1 MWDTGPAN
9 FYGVGNGP
17 EDWAEN
23 VGSVRTA
30 GFHPPAGQHGGNAQP
45 GESTN
50 VTVSFDKIPNYPR
63 GIPVRAATVDYQS
76 GALPPGLSVSRV
88 TLPPEARQVAVRIS
102 AAKNTPPGEYSIFV
116 CGLANP
122 STNDYILIAQ
132 LAPPLRV
139 KVVKK
144 MTTPP

>member
-1 MWDTGPAN
+1 
-9 FYGVGNGP
+9 
-17 EDWAEN
+17 
-23 VGSVRTA
+23 
-30 GFHPPAGQHGGNAQP
+30 
-45 GESTN
+45 
-50 VTVSFDKIPNYPR
+50 
-63 GIPVRAATVDYQS
+63 
-76 GALPPGLSVSRV
+76 V